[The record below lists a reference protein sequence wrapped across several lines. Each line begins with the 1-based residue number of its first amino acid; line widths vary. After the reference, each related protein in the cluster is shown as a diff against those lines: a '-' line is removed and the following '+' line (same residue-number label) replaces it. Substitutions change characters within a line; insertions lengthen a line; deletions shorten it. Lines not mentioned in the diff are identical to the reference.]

1 MAPKKGSKI
10 FHNPETR
17 ETKLFTEEKPGP
29 PWIQGRAPWD
39 RKKQSPEWVSK
50 RAESMKRRVRE
61 KGPTEA
67 ELKGYEKL
75 SKTRREGD
83 FSPSL
88 EVCAQIAE
96 TLRGRKQVWVENK
109 SRASCRRG
117 NCDTIYVL
125 KITTEDGLVFG
136 KWGSTKES
144 TFQFREKEFRRK
156 KFDFQLLFWQF
167 FGETTEDAEAFLG
180 RKLSQ
185 HPAEVPHFFG
195 HTENF
200 EWSEKTQQIL
210 KETINALEESAP
222 PKGDW

>member
-1 MAPKKGSKI
+1 MAPKKGGKL
-10 FHNPETR
+10 FHNPETKESR
-17 ETKLFTEEKPGP
+17 LFFEPPTP
-29 PWIQGRAPWD
+29 PWVRGRAPWD
-39 RKKQSPEWVSK
+39 RNPQTPDHVAK
-50 RAESMKRRVRE
+50 RATSMRKRNQE
-61 KGPTEA
+61 QGPTEA

-83 FSPSL
+83 FSPSP

-96 TLRGRKQVWVENK
+96 TLRGRKQVWIENK

-117 NCDTIYVL
+117 NCDTVYVL

-156 KFDFQLLFWQF
+156 GFTWEVIHWVF
-167 FGETTEDAEAFLG
+167 FGEVTEDAEANLG
-180 RKLSQ
+180 RKLSA

-195 HTENF
+195 HTETF
-200 EWSEKTQQIL
+200 EWSENTQKIVE
-210 KETINALEESAP
+210 ETINALEESAP
-222 PKGDW
+222 SEGDW